1 MRKIKSCLLIAVIM
15 TSSISLTGCAQV
27 LGIIGQLMPAVAP
40 ILQGVSQIVAA
51 AGAGQQQQGMA
62 LAADNNAAQAGQN
75 AFLGANPNNTG
86 DAAATARA
94 QQGGQTLQQFL
105 NYRDTTAKDGA
116 EATLNATDKLK

>member
-51 AGAGQQQQGMA
+51 ANAGGGQGMA
-62 LAADNNAAQAGQN
+62 LAEDPNAARAGQD
-75 AFLGANPNNTG
+75 AFLGANPNATG

-94 QQGGQTLQQFL
+94 RQGGQALQQFL
-105 NYRDTTAKDGA
+105 NNRDAAPADGA
-116 EATLNATDKLK
+116 EATLNGTDRLK